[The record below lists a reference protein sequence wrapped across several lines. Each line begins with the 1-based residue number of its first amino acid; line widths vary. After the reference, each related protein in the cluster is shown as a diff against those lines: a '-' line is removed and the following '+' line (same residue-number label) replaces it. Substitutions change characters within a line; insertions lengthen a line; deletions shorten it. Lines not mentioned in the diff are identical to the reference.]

1 VGTFKTNVKSFR
13 IQKQQKQGNTL
24 TPDTNS
30 EILNYAKQE
39 SKKLGVNI
47 ADFNDFK
54 NQTIPQVAQTL
65 LKNGESQQFVADV
78 TNEMLDVI
86 LPNAEANYY
95 SDVDLGLA
103 IANDQSIQASA
114 KNECLRMNHAY
125 GDQQDIAKQAQLK
138 AVLSYTESILN
149 DKLTTKS
156 EGTFVGFMKDYAAD
170 GKYDVGSEV
179 DENDLQYLFD
189 YQYDKTVGADFSEY
203 SLDDIPTIDVTLGQ
217 YDQDVL
223 GRITINQPFTNLE
236 DAASSYGIA
245 DILPGYQ
252 VHVKIDGKD
261 VTSDSHYCKLSLQL
275 GVATDNDPKNV
286 L

>member
-1 VGTFKTNVKSFR
+1 VGTFKTNVKSF
-13 IQKQQKQGNTL
+13 KSQKQGNTL
-24 TPDTNS
+24 TPATND
-30 EILNYAKQE
+30 EILNYVKQE

-54 NQTIPQVAQTL
+54 NQTVPQVAQTL

-78 TNEMLDVI
+78 TDEMLDVI

-103 IANDQSIQASA
+103 IANDPSIQASA
-114 KNECLRMNHAY
+114 KNECLQMNRAY
-125 GDQQDIAKQAQLK
+125 GNQQDIAKQAQLK
-138 AVLSYTESILN
+138 AVLTYAENILN
-149 DKLTTKS
+149 EKLTTKDD
-156 EGTFVGFMKDYAAD
+156 GIFVGFMKDYTAN

-203 SLDDIPTIDVTLGQ
+203 LLDDIPAIDATLGQ

-223 GRITINQPFTNLE
+223 SRITVNQSFTSLE

-245 DILPGYQ
+245 DVLPGYQ
-252 VHVKIDGKD
+252 LHVKIDGKN
-261 VTSDSHYCKLSLQL
+261 VTADSHICKLSLQL
-275 GVATDNDPKNV
+275 GVATDNNPKNV